1 MRKPANV
8 SQRLLVPA
16 LVLAMVVAVAGCGEK
31 RPPRTNV
38 ERPALP
44 VVIGAIVTPD
54 QVRISPNSIGA
65 GTVDVLVSNKSGK
78 AQRITLELIDGT
90 GGEDSI
96 ALETS
101 PISAG
106 ENTRAQAA
114 LEPGTYELRAG
125 DGIKPAVV
133 HVGEERPSSQNEL
146 LTP

>member
-1 MRKPANV
+1 MRNPATVN
-8 SQRLLVPA
+8 QRLLAP
-16 LVLAMVVAVAGCGEK
+16 VLALAIAVAVAGCGEK

-54 QVRISPNSIGA
+54 QVRVSPNSIGA
-65 GTVDVLVSNKSGK
+65 GTVDVLVTNKSGK
-78 AQRITLELIDGT
+78 AQQITLELIDGT
-90 GGEDSI
+90 GGKDSI

-106 ENTRAQAA
+106 ENTRAQAV
-114 LEPGTYELRAG
+114 LETGTYELSAG
-125 DGIKPAVV
+125 DGVKPAVI